1 MDDQVS
7 GRSTADVLIPVIA
20 LALAAAIFIV
30 DWIVPAGF
38 AVAVL
43 YVAVVLL
50 AVDFC
55 DRRGVLLVS
64 GVCMALT
71 VVAYLLEHGLT
82 GPDESK
88 IRAAVSLAAITL
100 TTGPALRN
108 QAANAALRA
117 QAELL
122 DLTHDTVFVRD
133 IHNVITYWNR
143 GAEEMYGWPRAL
155 A

>member
-1 MDDQVS
+1 MDGGVW
-7 GRSTADVLIPVIA
+7 GRGAANAIIPVIA

-38 AVAVL
+38 AIAVL

-64 GVCMALT
+64 GGCMALT

-82 GPDESK
+82 GPCATS
-88 IRAAVSLAAITL
+88 
-100 TTGPALRN
+100 TT
-108 QAANAALRA
+108 
-117 QAELL
+117 
-122 DLTHDTVFVRD
+122 
-133 IHNVITYWNR
+133 
-143 GAEEMYGWPRAL
+143 
-155 A
+155 